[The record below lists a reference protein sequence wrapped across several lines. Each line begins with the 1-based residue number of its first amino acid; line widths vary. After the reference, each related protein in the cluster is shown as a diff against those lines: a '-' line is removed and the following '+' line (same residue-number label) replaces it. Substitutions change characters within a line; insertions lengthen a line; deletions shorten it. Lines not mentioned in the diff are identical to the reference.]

1 MIGIK
6 AEGQFSMGAMADK
19 LFPDV
24 LPYPETPIPYSPSG
38 YTDYKDPLYKLPPP
52 PSFGNYA
59 LLLAENKAKLL
70 TAMRAKGL
78 PQKDQFLL
86 MAMAMQET
94 ETMSEGERDSTKDKG
109 EALSVNFSIFNLSAF
124 FIKMAGTSGDYKRL
138 NSHAALMDVVGIIMA
153 NIKAMGQMRALRT
166 IRGGATA
173 YLIDPTAYGAWA
185 YPPALKRSISIMDGT
200 PALLYNHQRVAC
212 NLPHV

>member
-1 MIGIK
+1 M
-6 AEGQFSMGAMADK
+6 ASMADT
-19 LFPDV
+19 LFPNI

-38 YTDYKDPLYKLPPP
+38 YADYKDPLYKLPPP
-52 PSFGNYA
+52 PSLGNYA

-94 ETMSEGERDSTKDKG
+94 ETLSEGERDSTKDKG
-109 EALSVNFSIFNLSAF
+109 DALAVNFSIFNLGGF
-124 FIKMAGTSGDYKRL
+124 FLKMAGAAGDYTRL
-138 NSHAALMDVVGIIMA
+138 NPHAALPEVVMIISAGI
-153 NIKAMGQMRALRT
+153 KVMGLMRALET

-173 YLIDPTAYGAWA
+173 YLDHKSYGAWA
-185 YPPALKRSISIMDGT
+185 YPPALKRSISIMDAM
-200 PALLYNHQRVAC
+200 PALLFNDKRVAC

>member
-1 MIGIK
+1 MASI
-6 AEGQFSMGAMADK
+6 AET

-38 YTDYKDPLYKLPPP
+38 YTDYKNPLYKLPPP

-70 TAMRAKGL
+70 KAMRARGL
-78 PQKDQFLL
+78 RQEDQFLL
-86 MAMAMQET
+86 MAMAMQES
-94 ETMSEGERDSTKDKG
+94 ETLSEGERDSTKDKDD
-109 EALSVNFSIFNLSAF
+109 ALSVNFSIFNLVGF
-124 FIKMAGTSGDYKRL
+124 FLRMAGATGDYKRL
-138 NSHAALMDVVGIIMA
+138 NSHAALPEVVGIIMA
-153 NIKAMGQMRALRT
+153 NIKAMGLMRALQT
-166 IRGGATA
+166 IRGGGTA

-185 YPPALKRSISIMDGT
+185 YPPALKRTISIMDGT
-200 PALLYNHQRVAC
+200 PALLHNHQRVAC

>member
-1 MIGIK
+1 MASM
-6 AEGQFSMGAMADK
+6 AET

-38 YTDYKDPLYKLPPP
+38 YADYKDPLYKLPAP
-52 PSFGNYA
+52 PSFGNYG

-70 TAMRAKGL
+70 KAMRACGL
-78 PQKDQFLL
+78 SQENQFLL
-86 MAMAMQET
+86 MAMAMQES
-94 ETMSEGERDSTKDKG
+94 ETLSEGERDSTKDKG
-109 EALSVNFSIFNLSAF
+109 DALAVNFSIFNLSGF
-124 FIKMAGTSGDYKRL
+124 FLKMAGTTGDYKRL
-138 NSHAALMDVVGIIMA
+138 NSHAALNEVVGIIMA
-153 NIKAMGQMRALRT
+153 NIKAMGRMRALRT

-185 YPPALKRSISIMDGT
+185 YPPALKRSISVMDGT
-200 PALLYNHQRVAC
+200 PALMYNHQRVAC